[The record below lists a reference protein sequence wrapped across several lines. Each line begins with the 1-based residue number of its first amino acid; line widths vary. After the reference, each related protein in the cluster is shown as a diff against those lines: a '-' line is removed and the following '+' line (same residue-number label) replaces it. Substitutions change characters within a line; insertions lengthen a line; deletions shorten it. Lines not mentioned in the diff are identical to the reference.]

1 MMLNGGEHVILL
13 LFNMRN
19 AKLNMTEF
27 SLFGAYLSNQLTLPH
42 YGKFIQFYDFIYLYN
57 FIKEIICSADF
68 IT

>member
-42 YGKFIQFYDFIYLYN
+42 YGEFIQFYTTLY
-57 FIKEIICSADF
+57 ICTILLKKFSAQQ
-68 IT
+68 IL